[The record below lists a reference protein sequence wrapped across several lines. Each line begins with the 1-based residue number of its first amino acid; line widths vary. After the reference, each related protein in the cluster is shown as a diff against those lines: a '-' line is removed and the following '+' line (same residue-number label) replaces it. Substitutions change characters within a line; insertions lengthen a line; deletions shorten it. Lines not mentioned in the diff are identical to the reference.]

1 MRPLL
6 SERGIALTLGL
17 AALAAPAAAS
27 AAEING
33 FWLTEDGEA
42 VVEILNCNPPSQR
55 CGRIV
60 WLKKPNGDDGKPLA
74 DTRNPDLAL
83 QKRKVC
89 NLGIVLGLVE
99 QTDGSWDKGSGYDPD
114 DGKQYTV
121 SAKVLAP
128 DKLSFS
134 GYVGIKLVGR
144 TETWTRAPEA
154 QRGC

>member
-1 MRPLL
+1 MRSRDCLA
-6 SERGIALTLGL
+6 SCIAAFWGVGFSVNSAT
-17 AALAAPAAAS
+17 

-74 DTRNPDLAL
+74 DVHNPDAAL
-83 QKRKVC
+83 RTRPVC
-89 NLGIVLGLVE
+89 NLPVVLGLIE
-99 QTDGSWDKGSGYDPD
+99 QADGTWDNGRGYDPD
-114 DGKQYTV
+114 DGKKYTV
-121 SAKVLAP
+121 AAEALGPETLA
-128 DKLSFS
+128 FS

-144 TETWTRAPEA
+144 KETWARAPDKL
-154 QRGC
+154 RGC